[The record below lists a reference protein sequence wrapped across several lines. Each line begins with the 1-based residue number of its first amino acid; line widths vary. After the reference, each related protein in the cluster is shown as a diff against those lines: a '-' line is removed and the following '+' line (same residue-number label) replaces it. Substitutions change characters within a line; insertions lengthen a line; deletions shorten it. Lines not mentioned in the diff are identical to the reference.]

1 VLFARTPPTVAEAL
15 MLNVFC
21 VREEFTEELPKFI
34 EIVLIV
40 ALPKELLPKIEICV
54 EFTVA
59 LAAVFPIR
67 ITVVLATVLVLTVV
81 LVEVTKPPVLETTEL
96 TEELPILIA
105 PVAVYEE

>member
-1 VLFARTPPTVAEAL
+1 
-15 MLNVFC
+15 M
-21 VREEFTEELPKFI
+21 
-34 EIVLIV
+34 EIT
-40 ALPKELLPKIEICV
+40 V

-59 LAAVFPIR
+59 LAVVFPIR

-105 PVAVYEE
+105 PVAEYEE